1 MRLLYIVLLLALP
14 TAIFAQS
21 NYHDGYVLKNNG
33 DTLKGFI
40 NYREWDQ
47 CPKSID
53 FKINKE
59 DRQTL
64 KFDPHMIKSFQING
78 METYVTY
85 KGIISMDRTKFP
97 DLPIGLDTTKKQ
109 DTIFLKQITT
119 GKYLSLFYHQDG
131 IKIRLFIAASNEQ
144 PLELKYLQYYSA
156 QNQVVSG
163 GNYKSQL
170 SYYINRIGR
179 ESNKLT
185 RLIEDASYNQSD
197 FEKIVSEA
205 NGDGLNTK
213 SSQKKVSFR
222 FFAGARINHTKN
234 NLNDD
239 RSSISSSVLVGPIR
253 EVTVSPQKISA
264 FSSTQSPEIDLGI
277 DLFPNKNV
285 QQFIFRAELSLW
297 YAKPRFQ
304 YLVYDASINDNDLS
318 TTFFSQYT
326 ATLTPQVLFNFY
338 NKDSFK
344 IYIDGGIGLNFSSY
358 SNGKLRVGTVND
370 FDSFWPNFPV
380 QAGVIIAKKLD
391 FSVTYTGYTAYT
403 NFADNYGLRNS
414 SISVG
419 VKYLFSK

>member
-1 MRLLYIVLLLALP
+1 MRPYLIALFIALP
-14 TAIFAQS
+14 SILFAQS
-21 NYHDGYVLKNNG
+21 NYHSGYVVKNND

-64 KFDPHMIKSFQING
+64 KFDPHIIKSFQING
-78 METYVTY
+78 MESYVTY

-97 DLPIGLDTTKKQ
+97 DLPQGLDTTKKQ

-131 IKIRLFIAASNEQ
+131 IKIRLFIAVSNEQ

-163 GNYKSQL
+163 GNYKAQL
-170 SYYINRIGR
+170 TFFINRIGR
-179 ESNKLT
+179 GSNKLT
-185 RLIEDASYNQSD
+185 RLIEDAGYNQSD

-213 SSQKKVSFR
+213 SDQKKVFFR
-222 FFAGARINHTKN
+222 FFAGARISNTKN
-234 NLNDD
+234 NLSDD

-285 QQFIFRAELSLW
+285 QQFIFRAALSLW

-304 YLVYDASINDNDLS
+304 YLVYDGSINDNYLS

-338 NKDSFK
+338 NKDRFK

-358 SNGKLRVGTVND
+358 SNSKLRIGTVND

-380 QAGVIIAKKLD
+380 QAGIIIAKKWD
-391 FSVTYTGYTAYT
+391 FSVTYSGYADYT
-403 NFADNYGLRNS
+403 KFAGDYGLRS
-414 SISVG
+414 SSASVG
-419 VKYLFSK
+419 VKYLFGK

>member
-1 MRLLYIVLLLALP
+1 MKLYLTALLALL
-14 TAIFAQS
+14 TGALFAQT
-21 NYHDGYVLKNNG
+21 NYHPGYVVKNNG

-53 FKINKE
+53 FKGDKE

-97 DLPIGLDTTKKQ
+97 DLPQGLDTTKKQ
-109 DTIFLKQITT
+109 DTIFLKQVTT
-119 GKYLSLFYHQDG
+119 GKYLSLFYHQDA

-156 QNQVVSG
+156 QNQIVSG
-163 GNYKSQL
+163 GNYKGQL
-170 SYYINRIGR
+170 TFYVNRIGR
-179 ESNKLT
+179 ASAKLT
-185 RLIEDASYNQSD
+185 RLIESASYNQSD

-205 NGDGLNTK
+205 NGDGLDTK
-213 SSQKKVSFR
+213 SSQKKVFFR
-222 FFAGARINHTKN
+222 FFAGARINNTKN
-234 NLNDD
+234 KLSDD

-253 EVTVSPQKISA
+253 EVTITPQKVSA
-264 FSSTQSPEIDLGI
+264 FSSTQSPQIDLGI

-285 QQFIFRAELSLW
+285 QQFIFRSELSLW

-338 NKDSFK
+338 NKSNCK
-344 IYIDGGIGLNFSSY
+344 IYIDGGIGLNFSFY
-358 SNGKLRVGTVND
+358 SNSKLRVGTVSD

-380 QAGVIIAKKLD
+380 QAGVIIANKFD
-391 FSVTYTGYTAYT
+391 FSVTYTGYTEYT
-403 NFADNYGLRNS
+403 NFADDYGLRNS
-414 SISVG
+414 SVSVG

>member
-1 MRLLYIVLLLALP
+1 MIIA
-14 TAIFAQS
+14 
-21 NYHDGYVLKNNG
+21 NG
-33 DTLKGFI
+33 T
-40 NYREWDQ
+40 NV
-47 CPKSID
+47 
-53 FKINKE
+53 
-59 DRQTL
+59 
-64 KFDPHMIKSFQING
+64 H
-78 METYVTY
+78 
-85 KGIISMDRTKFP
+85 
-97 DLPIGLDTTKKQ
+97 
-109 DTIFLKQITT
+109 TT

-163 GNYKSQL
+163 GNYKGQL
-170 SYYINRIGR
+170 TFYINRIGR
-179 ESNKLT
+179 GSNKLT

-197 FEKIVSEA
+197 FEKIISEA
-205 NGDGLNTK
+205 NRDGLNTK
-213 SSQKKVSFR
+213 SNQKKVFFR
-222 FFAGARINHTKN
+222 FFAGARINNTKN
-234 NLNDD
+234 NLSDD
-239 RSSISSSVLVGPIR
+239 GTSISSSVLVGPIR
-253 EVTVSPQKISA
+253 EVTVSPQKISV
-264 FSSTQSPEIDLGI
+264 FSSTESPEIDLGI

-285 QQFIFRAELSLW
+285 QQFIFRADLSLW

-358 SNGKLRVGTVND
+358 SNSKLRVGTVND

-380 QAGVIIAKKLD
+380 QAGVIIAKKMD

-403 NFADNYGLRNS
+403 NFADNYGLRS
-414 SISVG
+414 SSASVG
-419 VKYLFSK
+419 VKYLFGR